1 MSIPDKDAATPNGA
15 KAPITFESRVNEV
28 VGAMTQDDKGGWVL
42 PEGDHDEAIIYA
54 ANAERRRRDTQSAYT
69 KTNQEKARL
78 EAENRLLADAW
89 SNDFATQLDTKTQ
102 MELEELKMTDPD
114 AWRIKLNEIEQQ
126 RKASFQ
132 ETRTSIQQKAQGET
146 ELEYRQRALADF
158 TAANPD
164 LQLND
169 DVIKFDLPP
178 RLTMQLEKGEVSFGE
193 FLNQAKTYLTKS
205 RVVAP
210 TGDKPTPEKD
220 LGVTAGSDRPAD
232 DSVSRALAN
241 QYNEEIY

>member
-1 MSIPDKDAATPNGA
+1 MSIPDKDAATP
-15 KAPITFESRVNEV
+15 TFESRVNEV

-89 SNDFATQLDTKTQ
+89 SNDFATNLDTKTQ

-114 AWRIKLNEIEQQ
+114 AWRTKLNELEQQ

-132 ETRTSIQQKAQGET
+132 ETRQSIQQKAKGET
-146 ELEYRQRALADF
+146 ELEYRQRTLTEF

-164 LQLND
+164 IQLND
-169 DVIKFDLPP
+169 DVIKYDLPP

-193 FLNQAKTYLTKS
+193 FLNQAKTYLTKG

-210 TGDKPTPEKD
+210 SGDKPEPEKD
-220 LGVTAGSDRPAD
+220 LGTTAGSDRPSD